1 MNLKNLVQAIGFGQ
15 SRANRLKSKKTST
28 RRLVFNPLDYE
39 LEKRQLL
46 ATFAYNSLTGRL
58 FVETDQNSETLSIIS
73 TSNSGNYTLT
83 TTGAWSGSSSADVG
97 SSGTSLF
104 VNSTASISL
113 IQITSNAAN
122 SGSAFYFGTSSGN
135 FVDDLTVNFTNSTSG
150 QISVA
155 NATSGVSSA
164 MMRPL

>member
-46 ATFAYNSLTGRL
+46 ATFVYNSLTGRL

-83 TTGAWSGSSSADVG
+83 TTGAPTVAVARWDGTAITPGAVALSVALKSNATL
-97 SSGTSLF
+97 TSLK
-104 VNSTASISL
+104 
-113 IQITSNAAN
+113 
-122 SGSAFYFGTSSGN
+122 
-135 FVDDLTVNFTNSTSG
+135 
-150 QISVA
+150 
-155 NATSGVSSA
+155 
-164 MMRPL
+164 